1 MKGDKVKI
9 VRDSYYYE
17 QCPETE
23 GTIVVSCFED
33 KPDNHDS
40 KYEYSKYE
48 YKGQWHTLDDSFY
61 YIVEFTDGYINCYRD
76 EDLELTWISKTL
88 LGQLL

>member
-9 VRDSYYYE
+9 VKGSYYYN

-33 KPDNHDS
+33 EPDNHDS
-40 KYEYSKYE
+40 EYI
-48 YKGQWHTLDDSFY
+48 YKEESHILDDPFH

-76 EDLELTWISKTL
+76 RDLEPTWISKTS